1 MGIRIQPRKIEV
13 PEDDPLKNDPL
24 GRQEPAEA
32 RNVKSQPR
40 QSLGKWLVEN
50 TPRGIELEVPD
61 RHEPERPIP
70 FIDEEDE

>member
-1 MGIRIQPRKIEV
+1 M
-13 PEDDPLKNDPL
+13 PEDDPFKNGSLK
-24 GRQEPAEA
+24 RKEPVKTRCAE
-32 RNVKSQPR
+32 SQSR

-50 TPRGIELEVPD
+50 TPRGIELEVPN